1 MHTRYCAYSWDLKWG
16 NRGANS
22 RHLYS
27 HHFHCATFLKFA
39 SPRRASLVLA
49 CTSGAVAQKV
59 AQVPS
64 YALYGTYFLSRAT
77 HIVVKLLFNAGW
89 LINIKS
95 MTKLY
100 DSIVKTDEMMF
111 ICTYKLG
118 QDPLETFFSSIR
130 MKLGCGNNPTSIQF
144 RAAFESLL
152 CNTLNHKVLLSRQIS
167 KPAFYK
173 CFHDLQYPQKK
184 SHHGEKK
191 MAYYNRPNFFPK

>member
-1 MHTRYCAYSWDLKWG
+1 MGQQGCEFMPFIFAPLP
-16 NRGANS
+16 
-22 RHLYS
+22 LC
-27 HHFHCATFLKFA
+27 HFFKICLTAPCVTCF
-39 SPRRASLVLA
+39 SLHQWR
-49 CTSGAVAQKV
+49 CGTKSGASAQLCSLRYLFFIKGN
-59 AQVPS
+59 P
-64 YALYGTYFLSRAT
+64 YT
-77 HIVVKLLFNAGW
+77 VVKLLFNAGW
-89 LINIKS
+89 LVNIKS

-173 CFHDLQYPQKK
+173 CFHDLQYPQKN
-184 SHHGEKK
+184 SRHGEKK